1 VRLTGIAGAGGAEA
15 ETRCYDG
22 QVGDRNGGMR
32 GAKVETHSHQSG
44 RFAPKNGPTWT
55 LVVVV
60 PRCLTGQRR
69 PAVFQGSPATTIRP
83 LSTPRNP
90 WCASREMLRFMDKPI
105 AGNSEGKL
113 YLVMITC
120 ASYTRYCR
128 PMHRKFIPASKDLLP
143 HDCSA
148 APARQRPQQLDVCLQ
163 LLQEGRCEAPTRT
176 VAAACNVS
184 GPGCRS
190 ISYVHNLYIRRITF
204 STE

>member
-1 VRLTGIAGAGGAEA
+1 VAKAPNLEGAAPGDPTHHCVWFEEELVDVRLTGIAGAGGAEA

-60 PRCLTGQRR
+60 PHCLTGQRR

-83 LSTPRNP
+83 MSTPQNP
-90 WCASREMLRFMDKPI
+90 LSAGSQQRELLQFMDKTI

-113 YLVMITC
+113 YLVITC
-120 ASYTRYCR
+120 ASCTRYCR

-148 APARQRPQQLDVCLQ
+148 APA
-163 LLQEGRCEAPTRT
+163 T
-176 VAAACNVS
+176 
-184 GPGCRS
+184 
-190 ISYVHNLYIRRITF
+190 
-204 STE
+204 